1 MLARQEIRKEI
12 AMFSKETTPPPVA
25 GYRLDNTVSITYSLC
40 FRKYKQF
47 LKVTEVQEIIYF
59 QAIKKADDGN

>member
-25 GYRLDNTVSITYSLC
+25 GYRLDNAVSITQL
-40 FRKYKQF
+40 R
-47 LKVTEVQEIIYF
+47 TEWNI
-59 QAIKKADDGN
+59 

>member
-25 GYRLDNTVSITYSLC
+25 GYRLDNMISIAC
-40 FRKYKQF
+40 FRTKWNMHK
-47 LKVTEVQEIIYF
+47 IITRHKLMRR
-59 QAIKKADDGN
+59 AVL

>member
-25 GYRLDNTVSITYSLC
+25 GYRLDNMISIAG
-40 FRKYKQF
+40 FRTKWNIHK
-47 LKVTEVQEIIYF
+47 
-59 QAIKKADDGN
+59 